1 MNTKKRYLFPLILV
15 AVCASIS
22 SCTPDSGDSLT
33 STPTIPKNT
42 TSPSP
47 SNSQVETQPF
57 STQPTPTEQPPTS
70 TSKTIS
76 GKTTKV
82 TLYTSDAQCQDYV
95 AKTASVSADE
105 PMNETVGKV
114 LEQGDTADFSLS
126 GYRVNVNNG
135 VATIDLRISPESKRQ
150 IASLSS
156 CEQFALF
163 GSLRKTLTSNAEWK
177 IKEVRFT
184 EKGEEIVL

>member
-22 SCTPDSGDSLT
+22 SCTPDSGDNLSSIPT
-33 STPTIPKNT
+33 TPKST

-47 SNSQVETQPF
+47 ANSQVETQPF

-70 TSKTIS
+70 SSKTIS

-150 IASLSS
+150 ITSLSS

-163 GSLRKTLTSNAEWK
+163 GSIRKTLTSNAEWK

-184 EKGEEIVL
+184 EKGAEIVL